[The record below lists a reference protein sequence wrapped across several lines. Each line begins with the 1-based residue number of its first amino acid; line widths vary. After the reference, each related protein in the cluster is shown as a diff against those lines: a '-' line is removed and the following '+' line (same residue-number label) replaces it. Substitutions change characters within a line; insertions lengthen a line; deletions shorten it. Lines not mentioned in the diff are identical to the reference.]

1 MWVVNIIICYYIKYF
16 FTMQLLR
23 RQETFKN
30 FAQVDGR
37 TVRKGTPAGN
47 RMARRTGIGKLHILA
62 ES

>member
-1 MWVVNIIICYYIKYF
+1 MWVVNIIIYYYIKYF

-23 RQETFKN
+23 RQETFKI